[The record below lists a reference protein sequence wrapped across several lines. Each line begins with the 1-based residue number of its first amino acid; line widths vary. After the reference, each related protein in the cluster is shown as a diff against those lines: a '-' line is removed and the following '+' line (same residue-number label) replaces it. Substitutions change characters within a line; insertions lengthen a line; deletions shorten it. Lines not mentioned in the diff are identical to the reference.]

1 MLELLLWVLI
11 VWVLVGGLG
20 LIPVSWLLKASH
32 YRAE

>member
-1 MLELLLWVLI
+1 MLEVSLLVLM
-11 VWVLVGGLG
+11 VWLLVGGLG

>member
-1 MLELLLWVLI
+1 MLAIPFSVLI
-11 VWVLVGGLG
+11 VWFLVGGLA